1 MNFYYIDKMTGFLYS
16 SNNTATKNK
25 LRVIVD
31 ATIILTAAGSVI
43 SVIACNIG
51 LFSWLKSDI
60 DLNRAEASADRRDLL
75 QIMREIREEMK
86 DFHGR
91 LCSIE
96 ERNKR

>member
-1 MNFYYIDKMTGFLYS
+1 MDSG
-16 SNNTATKNK
+16 
-25 LRVIVD
+25 
-31 ATIILTAAGSVI
+31 IILIVAGSVL

-75 QIMREIREEMK
+75 QIMREIRKDMK

-96 ERNKR
+96 ERNKK

>member
-1 MNFYYIDKMTGFLYS
+1 MRIRGDGNKMDSG
-16 SNNTATKNK
+16 
-25 LRVIVD
+25 
-31 ATIILTAAGSVI
+31 IILIVAGSVL

-75 QIMREIREEMK
+75 QIMREIRKDMK

-96 ERNKR
+96 ERNKK